1 MRCSRLITFL
11 AVWALAG
18 CAAMRVVPVR
28 ILPPPE
34 LSQACEE
41 PAGGPQTNG
50 ELAQYALALRDA
62 LRGCNRRLE
71 ALREWA
77 DKEPQ

>member
-1 MRCSRLITFL
+1 MRSSSLMTL
-11 AVWALAG
+11 LVVGTLAG
-18 CAAMRVVPVR
+18 CASLAPRPVR
-28 ILPPPE
+28 ILPPAE